1 MADTALTPWAHI
13 DNDDPLLLQPPLSAF
28 LLKRYQQNG
37 ASVPQGIPRRPLR
50 PSRWVESG
58 SLPLPPVTAML
69 ELDALLAPISDA
81 VPCGEDLSFAIEFDA
96 IQEARREDDAS
107 LAQGEWVTD
116 LKVADWT
123 GVAAACDAL
132 LRTRSKDLRVAGWL
146 AEARTRIHGF
156 GGLAD
161 GYRLVGALCDAYW
174 DELHPLIEDDD
185 LEQRIG
191 TISWLLVHS
200 ANWLRQLPVVQG
212 PQGRFTLGDF
222 DAARARGDGGG
233 DLPGLDTMEA
243 ARRDTPHAFYVGLVQ
258 QVSDCSAALDGL
270 QTAVDRRLGRD
281 GPSFSPLRDQLE
293 LLHVVVRRFARDAGV
308 LMDGDAPT
316 GDESSVATDPAL
328 PAPSRGDGS
337 VNSRR
342 EALVQLRRVAEFF
355 RRTEPHSPVAYLAD
369 KAANWGEMPLH
380 VWLKRVIK
388 DDATLLSVEELLDI
402 SDNAAGS
409 SAADG

>member
-1 MADTALTPWAHI
+1 MTDTALTPWTHI
-13 DNDDPLLLQPPLSAF
+13 DNDGLLHLQPPLSAF

-37 ASVPQGIPRRPLR
+37 TCVPQGIPRRASR
-50 PSRWVESG
+50 RYPSVESG
-58 SLPLPPVTAML
+58 SLPLPCVIAML
-69 ELDALLAPISDA
+69 ELDALLAPISEA
-81 VPCGEDLSFAIEFDA
+81 APCGEDLSFASEFDA
-96 IQEARREDDAS
+96 IQEARREDDPS

-123 GVAAACDAL
+123 GVAIACDAL

-174 DELHPLIEDDD
+174 DELHPLVEDDD

-191 TISWLLVHS
+191 TISWLLGHS

-212 PQGRFTLGDF
+212 PQGHFTLADF
-222 DAARARGDGGG
+222 DAARARGDGGS

-243 ARRDTPHAFYVGLVQ
+243 ARRDTPHAFYVALVQ
-258 QVSDCSAALDGL
+258 QVSDCSAALDDL
-270 QTAVDRRLGRD
+270 QAAVDRRLGRD

-293 LLHVVVRRFARDAGV
+293 LLHVVVKRFARDAGV
-308 LMDGDAPT
+308 LMEGDAPP
-316 GDESSVATDPAL
+316 DEGLSAATDPTA
-328 PAPSRGDGS
+328 PAPVRGDGS

-342 EALVQLRRVAEFF
+342 EALMQLRRVAEFF

-369 KAANWGEMPLH
+369 KAASWGEMPLH

-402 SDNAAGS
+402 GDIGPGS
-409 SAADG
+409 NSTDR